1 MITEIPFPNKPYH
14 LFQLI
19 LLREH
24 KRESSVF
31 GKIRLPIEHRCI
43 GGTDIAILTGDEK
56 QIIDVQSAL
65 DLAIS
70 LKHEAGIDRIAID
83 KHVVADEF
91 FILSS
96 GMAGEII
103 QKFVNYHV
111 IAAIYGDFSWYTSKP
126 LRDFIRESNRGSC
139 FFFLST
145 QEEAIQRLLSCQTR

>member
-1 MITEIPFPNKPYH
+1 M
-14 LFQLI
+14 
-19 LLREH
+19 
-24 KRESSVF
+24 
-31 GKIRLPIEHRCI
+31 
-43 GGTDIAILTGDEK
+43 
-56 QIIDVQSAL
+56 QSAL

-111 IAAIYGDFSWYTSKP
+111 IAAIYGDFSRYTSKP

-145 QEEAIQRLLSCQTR
+145 QEEAIQRLLDQVSRHPQGLANLCLSVHLPGILDKGLGARYTIN

>member
-1 MITEIPFPNKPYH
+1 M
-14 LFQLI
+14 
-19 LLREH
+19 
-24 KRESSVF
+24 
-31 GKIRLPIEHRCI
+31 PIEHRCI

-96 GMAGEII
+96 GMAGEINHPEVCQLPCHCRNI
-103 QKFVNYHV
+103 RGFFPVYQQT
-111 IAAIYGDFSWYTSKP
+111 AA
-126 LRDFIRESNRGSC
+126 
-139 FFFLST
+139 
-145 QEEAIQRLLSCQTR
+145 

>member
-1 MITEIPFPNKPYH
+1 M
-14 LFQLI
+14 
-19 LLREH
+19 
-24 KRESSVF
+24 
-31 GKIRLPIEHRCI
+31 PIEHRCI

-111 IAAIYGDFSWYTSKP
+111 IAAIYGDFSRYTSKP

>member
-1 MITEIPFPNKPYH
+1 M
-14 LFQLI
+14 
-19 LLREH
+19 
-24 KRESSVF
+24 
-31 GKIRLPIEHRCI
+31 PIEHRCI

-111 IAAIYGDFSWYTSKP
+111 IAAIYGDFSRYTSKP

-145 QEEAIQRLLSCQTR
+145 QEEASAPSFLPDQVSRHPPGTRQPLLIRPSAGYS